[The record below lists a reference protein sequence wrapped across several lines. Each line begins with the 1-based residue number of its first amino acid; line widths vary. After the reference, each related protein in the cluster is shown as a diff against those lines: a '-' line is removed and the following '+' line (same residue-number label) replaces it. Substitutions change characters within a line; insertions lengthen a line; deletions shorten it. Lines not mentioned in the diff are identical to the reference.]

1 MRLRFDSVMTTAATY
16 EDDEVVGGVAL
27 PRRGCLKEVQRVLGA
42 GPAVK
47 DVKEGDMVKIDLS
60 RYVKVRHEKRQL
72 SRDER
77 FSDVD
82 TEDVATQY
90 YEPKVETVGGERVL
104 LLYERDVDF
113 IVEEYEERAPSGLI
127 IPAGPRLV
135 TA

>member
-1 MRLRFDSVMTTAATY
+1 MRLRFDSVMTTAETY

-27 PRRGCLKEVQRVLGA
+27 PRRGCLKEVQRVLGV
-42 GPAVK
+42 GPSVK

-60 RYVKVRHEKRQL
+60 RYAKVRHEKRQL

-82 TEDVATQY
+82 TEDAATVY
-90 YEPKVETVGGERVL
+90 YEPKVETVGGGRVL

-113 IVEEYEERAPSGLI
+113 IVEEYEERAPSRLI
-127 IPAGPRLV
+127 VPAGPRLV